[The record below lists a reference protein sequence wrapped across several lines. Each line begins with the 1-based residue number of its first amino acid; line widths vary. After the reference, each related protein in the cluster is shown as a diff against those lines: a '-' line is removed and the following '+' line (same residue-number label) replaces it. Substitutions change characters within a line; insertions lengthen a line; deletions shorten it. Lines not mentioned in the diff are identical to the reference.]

1 MTLEPTRRN
10 THNAPPDLRRK
21 IARPSSNRLSHM
33 HLSLA
38 DRYLGEPDYGLVGYR
53 KLEHNLHVGRTKF
66 YLNPSV
72 KTVLFLVWHLDN
84 LLAQVGRTL
93 LGLFSHHW
101 RREFFWHL
109 DNLSAQIGRILLG
122 RVYGRRHGATHI
134 TRRPTC
140 AGREIARPS
149 CNRFG
154 NLEKSQ
160 QVQTRITFWFFF
172 VQQWNNPCWKGY
184 CMGFPNLLSFFWIWC
199 I

>member
-1 MTLEPTRRN
+1 MRQIAFEANNLTTSTRRN
-10 THNAPPDLRRK
+10 THNAPPDLRPK

-38 DRYLGEPDYGLVGYR
+38 DRYLGRPTRL
-53 KLEHNLHVGRTKF
+53 
-66 YLNPSV
+66 P
-72 KTVLFLVWHLDN
+72 KTWTQLACRPYEILSKPKRQNSFFFLVWHLDN

-109 DNLSAQIGRILLG
+109 DDLSAQIGRILLG

-140 AGREIARPS
+140 AERSPVRLGTDLGLRPT
-149 CNRFG
+149 
-154 NLEKSQ
+154 
-160 QVQTRITFWFFF
+160 TRRDTH
-172 VQQWNNPCWKGY
+172 NAP
-184 CMGFPNLLSFFWIWC
+184 PDLRR
-199 I
+199 